1 MTISNT
7 QLIISVCFALLMGG
21 TLAYLIWKKNR
32 MAANQG
38 TKVNNEGKE
47 EPMLRLQ
54 LQAYERLILLA
65 DRIALPNLISRCHVP
80 NAGIREMQ
88 ALLTQ
93 QIRSEF
99 EHNITQQI
107 YVSAEAWE
115 ALRNLKD
122 QNLLIIHQVAS
133 YLPEQSTGA
142 DLNKTILEM
151 LMKNPQS
158 SLHQVVADVLSF
170 EAKKLMHA

>member
-21 TLAYLIWKKNR
+21 ILAYLIWKKNR
-32 MAANQG
+32 LAAGKDGKAN
-38 TKVNNEGKE
+38 KEANEE
-47 EPMLRLQ
+47 TMLRLQ

-65 DRIALPNLISRCHVP
+65 DRIALPNLIGRCHVP
-80 NAGIREMQ
+80 NASLREMQ

-115 ALRNLKD
+115 AVRNLKD
-122 QNLLIIHQVAS
+122 QNLLMIHQVAS

-142 DLNKTILEM
+142 DLNKALLEM
-151 LMKNPQS
+151 LLKNPQS
-158 SLHQVVADVLSF
+158 SLHQVVCDVLSF
-170 EAKKLMHA
+170 EAKKRMHA